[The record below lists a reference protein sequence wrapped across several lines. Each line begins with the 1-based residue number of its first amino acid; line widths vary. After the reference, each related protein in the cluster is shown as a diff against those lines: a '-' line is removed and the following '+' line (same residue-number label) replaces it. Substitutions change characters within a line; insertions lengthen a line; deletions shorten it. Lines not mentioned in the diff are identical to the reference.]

1 MAFGAA
7 RLGLHPV
14 LRGLVIGGADCV
26 WEDIKQATALF
37 EPDAYFVIND
47 MIPLGSGPCDYAG
60 SLHAEKIPEWVRRR
74 GHSGY
79 SAVGEVWCHKMASGR
94 GKVAPGGGV
103 DRLTPDW
110 AGSSGLFACK
120 VAIQE
125 KFDRIVVCGVPLD
138 AAQNHVTRSRPWH
151 VANAFRGGWQTRK
164 KIIAP
169 YVRSMSGYTKD
180 LLGEPTADWLGLRD
194 HH

>member
-1 MAFGAA
+1 MASGIA
-7 RLGLHPV
+7 RLGRIAV

-26 WEDIKQATALF
+26 WADITAATALF

-47 MIPLGSGPCDYAG
+47 MITLWPGPCDYAC
-60 SLHAEKIPEWVRRR
+60 SLHAEKIPEWIRRR
-74 GHSGY
+74 AHNGY
-79 SAVGEVWCHKMASGR
+79 PAIGEVWCHKLASGR
-94 GKVAPGGGV
+94 GRQQGSGV

-138 AAQNHVTRSRPWH
+138 AAQNHIDRHRPWNA
-151 VANAFRGGWQTRK
+151 ANAFRGGWKTRK
-164 KIIAP
+164 KLIAP
-169 YVRSMSGYTKD
+169 YVRSMSGFTKD
-180 LLGEPTADWLGLRD
+180 LLGGPTADWLGLRIT
-194 HH
+194 H